1 MILLDTHVIYWFFT
15 EDEKLPLKLRQQIE
29 TEAEVCVS
37 IVSFWEM
44 AIKSSIGKME
54 LPAPISVM
62 IAACEKMDFQILP
75 ITALHLE
82 RIKDLPPVHGD
93 PFDRLLIC
101 QAQEGKMSFM
111 TKDEN
116 IPKYDVDAFWV

>member
-15 EDEKLPLKLRQQIE
+15 EDEKLSESLKRRIE
-29 TEAEVCVS
+29 CETDVSVS

-54 LPAPISVM
+54 LPASISSM
-62 IAACEKMDFQILP
+62 IVACEKMGFNIIP
-75 ITALHLE
+75 ISAQHLE
-82 RIKDLPPVHGD
+82 RIKNLPKFHGD

-101 QAQEGKMSFM
+101 QAQEMNMLFI

-116 IPKYDVDAFWV
+116 IPKYDVSTLWE